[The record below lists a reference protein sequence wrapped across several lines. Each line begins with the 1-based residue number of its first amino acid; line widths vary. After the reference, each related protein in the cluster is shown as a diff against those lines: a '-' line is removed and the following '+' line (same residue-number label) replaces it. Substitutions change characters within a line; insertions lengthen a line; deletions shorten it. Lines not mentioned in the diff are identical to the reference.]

1 MGRPV
6 KSERKSDPRVL
17 VAANGRRAP
26 EVTTDRRAQLVET
39 AAEVFAQKGVGNT
52 TMRDIADGAGILA
65 GSLYHHFRSK
75 DDLLEEVLRSAL
87 DELTVAYEKV
97 ERSELDAVSA
107 LEGLMLVGLR
117 FVTEKEA
124 VTSIVQNDY
133 TYLHDMAAFSF
144 VDDITAAHRKIWR
157 RVLERG
163 VREEVFRADLDLDIA
178 YRSMMAAI
186 VAEVRWRRGRARKPT
201 AEVLAE
207 KHSMFYLH
215 GLVARANK

>member
-52 TMRDIADGAGILA
+52 TMRDIADEAGILA

-144 VDDITAAHRKIWR
+144 VDDITAVHRKIWR

-163 VREEVFRADLDLDIA
+163 VREEAFRADLDLDIA

-215 GLVARANK
+215 GLVARGKK